1 MSFALPWIFAIGVAT
16 AAGVVALHLL
26 STRRPPER
34 PLPTARFVPESDL
47 RAVSRTSRPTDL
59 LLLALRVLAVLAI
72 AAAFAQPVPDAP
84 GPALRRVVALEWTT
98 ALSDVEAARSGAQA
112 LLGDGDALV
121 VFDTSARV
129 VNAAE
134 LATLAGPTVRGAAL
148 SPMLVAVRDA
158 AATIARGADSL
169 AVTVLSAMPAEA
181 WDDATM
187 ALRATWPGR
196 IAIER
201 LDAMADAVAPPAV
214 QVLPADAE
222 DPIAA
227 AVAMLVE
234 ARGAAVRAGDAR
246 AASAPRRIR
255 RGAVLAED
263 SSWLARTPGGVLL
276 IWPREADAAPRA
288 DAARDSTPAR
298 TPDGVYASLG
308 GEAALVAPLGRR
320 ELSDEAYRGADE
332 TVPGGP
338 RVIARW
344 RDGTSAATERAMGQG
359 CLRDIGL
366 QVPERGDVTLREPFA
381 QLLSVLLEPCG
392 GRRSAAPSD
401 SVLAAFAGDGPLAAA
416 AQFERAGRSSPL
428 VPWLL
433 AAALLCLIAEQWWRR
448 RTMPEASR

>member
-1 MSFALPWIFAIGVAT
+1 MSFALPWIFAMGVAT

-26 STRRPPER
+26 STRRPPAR

-98 ALSDVEAARSGAQA
+98 ALSDVEAARSRAQA
-112 LLGDGDALV
+112 LIGDGDALV

-134 LATLAGPTVRGAAL
+134 LATLAEPTVRGAAL

-187 ALRATWPGR
+187 ALRTTWPGR
-196 IAIER
+196 IRVER
-201 LDAMADAVAPPAV
+201 LDAAVDDVAAPTV
-214 QVLPADAE
+214 QVWPADAD
-222 DPIAA
+222 DPIVA
-227 AVAMLVE
+227 AVAMLT
-234 ARGAAVRAGDAR
+234 DSR
-246 AASAPRRIR
+246 AAPTPAGETRSAIAPRRIR
-255 RGAVLAED
+255 RDTLRAED
-263 SSWLARTPGGVLL
+263 SLWLAQTPGGVLL
-276 IWPREADAAPRA
+276 TWPRAADASRPAT
-288 DAARDSTPAR
+288 AARDADATLSA
-298 TPDGVYASLG
+298 DGVFASLG
-308 GEAALVAPLGRR
+308 GDAALVAPLGRR
-320 ELSDEAYRGADE
+320 AVRVDADSGAAAS
-332 TVPGGP
+332 GL

-359 CLRDIGL
+359 CLRDVGL
-366 QVPERGDVTLREPFA
+366 QVPEHGDVTLRAPFA
-381 QLLSVLLEPCG
+381 QVLTVLLEPCG
-392 GRRSAAPSD
+392 GRRSATPSD
-401 SVLAAFAGDGPLAAA
+401 SVLAAFAGDGPLVAAA
-416 AQFERAGRSSPL
+416 AFERAGGRSPL

-433 AAALLCLIAEQWWRR
+433 LAALLLLVTEQWWRR
-448 RTMPEASR
+448 RALPEASR

>member
-1 MSFALPWIFAIGVAT
+1 MSFALPWIFAMGVAT

-26 STRRPPER
+26 STRRPPAR

-98 ALSDVEAARSGAQA
+98 ALSDVEAARSRAQA
-112 LLGDGDALV
+112 LIGDGDALV

-134 LATLAGPTVRGAAL
+134 LATLAAPTVRGAAL

-196 IAIER
+196 ISVER
-201 LDAMADAVAPPAV
+201 LDAAVDDVAALSV
-214 QVLPADAE
+214 QVWPADAD
-222 DPIAA
+222 DPIVA
-227 AVAMLVE
+227 AVAML
-234 ARGAAVRAGDAR
+234 ADAR
-246 AASAPRRIR
+246 APRRIR
-255 RGAVLAED
+255 RDTLRAED
-263 SSWLARTPGGVLL
+263 SLWLAQTPGGVLL
-276 IWPREADAAPRA
+276 TWPRAADAGRAATAARDADAALSA
-288 DAARDSTPAR
+288 
-298 TPDGVYASLG
+298 DGVFASLG
-308 GEAALVAPLGRR
+308 GDAALVAPLGRR
-320 ELSDEAYRGADE
+320 AVRVDADSGAAASDL
-332 TVPGGP
+332 

-359 CLRDIGL
+359 CLRDVGL
-366 QVPERGDVTLREPFA
+366 QVPEHGDVTLRAPFA
-381 QLLSVLLEPCG
+381 QLLMTLLEPCG

-416 AQFERAGRSSPL
+416 AAFERAGGRSPL

-433 AAALLCLIAEQWWRR
+433 LAALLLLVTEQRWRR
-448 RTMPEASR
+448 RALPETSR